1 MIVIFGVVAAAIG
14 PTLWALGSFIGAL
27 KIKDVFGLLSG
38 IGKVGKI
45 FSLFTN
51 PIGIAILAIGALVT
65 AFVVAYKNLKH
76 LEILLIKHLKV

>member
-1 MIVIFGVVAAAIG
+1 MG
-14 PTLWALGSFIGAL
+14 LRFIYRCSK

-65 AFVVAYKNLKH
+65 AFVVAYKKSETFRNFVDKAFEGIKKPQIALVNL
-76 LEILLIKHLKV
+76 